1 MLLLVRSYCL
11 LRCKS
16 SLKSILRLVECY
28 SVPVL
33 LHMIRLLYRFKR
45 GVICFVSLSFAKLG
59 SVYAE
64 NIFQSLFCFGAGL
77 RSIICLAIAQVF
89 IPQLSGVLC
98 RLFIFSSSCLASS
111 VGSCSGVCLLLLAA
125 L

>member
-1 MLLLVRSYCL
+1 MLLLVISYCL

-16 SLKSILRLVECY
+16 SLESILKLVECY
-28 SVPVL
+28 SVAVL

-45 GVICFVSLSFAKLG
+45 GVICFVSLSFAKVG

-64 NIFQSLFCFGAGL
+64 NIVRSLYLLRRRSAFDYLPGFGAGVYFL
-77 RSIICLAIAQVF
+77 VVWYF
-89 IPQLSGVLC
+89 IQ
-98 RLFIFSSSCLASS
+98 FFSSSCLASF
-111 VGSCSGVCLLLLAA
+111 VGFCSGVCLLSLAA